1 MAKRIVSAMV
11 DNTMVRQWAEELH
24 AAWKSNSPKPTRNLA
39 ELRHAEAYQV
49 QRQFLALRND
59 KIVGFKAGL
68 TNALVQQR
76 QGASEPAGGV
86 LFANAGAEPNV
97 TFHLS
102 DFVQPRIETEIGFI
116 TATEITQPV
125 KPEDLHTHLSHWF
138 PMIEIVDMGFTST
151 HALTDL
157 IASNVVASRF
167 IKSVFTHELNTA
179 NQAMVSLFRNGNLL
193 HEGKATDSLGDQFK
207 AAAWIINS
215 SLARGYSINPGHLL
229 MTGAL
234 GVTHPPEQ
242 GNYRANYGDFG
253 FIEFSFDE

>member
-1 MAKRIVSAMV
+1 MTENTKV
-11 DNTMVRQWAEELH
+11 DNTMVRQWAEEMH
-24 AAWKSNSPKPTRNLA
+24 AAWESNSPKPTRNPAGLLP
-39 ELRHAEAYQV
+39 EDAYQV
-49 QRQFLALRND
+49 QRQYLALRKD

-68 TNALVQQR
+68 TNASVQQR

-86 LFANAGAEPNV
+86 LFAGAGATPNV
-97 TFHLS
+97 TFSLT

-116 TATEITQPV
+116 TATDITQPV

-138 PMIEIVDMGFTST
+138 PMIEIVDMGFTAP

-167 IKSVFTHELNTA
+167 IQSDFTNELNTA
-179 NQAMVSLFRNGNLL
+179 NQSTVSLFRNGNLL

-215 SLARGYSINPGHLL
+215 ALAQGYSINPGQLL

-242 GNYRANYGDFG
+242 GSYRADYGDFG
-253 FIEFSFDE
+253 FIEFSFEE